1 MILLNVRC
9 PLTVSGKMWY
19 ILEHSDGVETV
30 SSRPRLF
37 SRDRD
42 IFLETEPRPRH
53 RGPETEPRP
62 RQGVPRRA
70 ETVRSRPSRDRDPLT
85 NFQKS
90 TALFHCGIVELKTR
104 LLAPFDE
111 VEEEKLLVYNNIQYT
126 NDQVTEHSSTHSI
139 FFKCPTF
146 EDEQKN
152 TNLYSRRYFANFA

>member
-53 RGPETEPRP
+53 QGPETEPRP
-62 RQGVPRRA
+62 RHLQKV
-70 ETVRSRPSRDRDPLT
+70 SRPSRDIQKPVSRLPRAETPVSRTPSLVNPSSLT
-85 NFQKS
+85 
-90 TALFHCGIVELKTR
+90 LFSYVSFL
-104 LLAPFDE
+104 
-111 VEEEKLLVYNNIQYT
+111 KLLMSFVALCCT
-126 NDQVTEHSSTHSI
+126 LSMSSMS
-139 FFKCPTF
+139 
-146 EDEQKN
+146 
-152 TNLYSRRYFANFA
+152 FAICGLQA

>member
-53 RGPETEPRP
+53 QGPETEPRPRHQGPETEPRP
-62 RQGVPRRA
+62 RQGGPETEPRPRHLQK
-70 ETVRSRPSRDRDPLT
+70 VSRPSRDI
-85 NFQKS
+85 QKPVSRLPRAETPVSRTPSLDNIKSCQCQSFS
-90 TALFHCGIVELKTR
+90 TLH
-104 LLAPFDE
+104 
-111 VEEEKLLVYNNIQYT
+111 
-126 NDQVTEHSSTHSI
+126 
-139 FFKCPTF
+139 
-146 EDEQKN
+146 
-152 TNLYSRRYFANFA
+152 